1 MTELRGLYLVT
12 PDWTDTRRLLDA
24 VAPLLDAG
32 VALLQYRNKLADAKL
47 RLSQAAALADCCR
60 SAGVPLIINDDPALA
75 ARIKAAGVHVGR
87 DDGSFAA
94 ARAVVGPAAIVGAT
108 CYNDYDRA
116 AAMAAAGADYVAFG
130 AMYVSPT
137 KPNTV
142 RAPLELLRRAH
153 DELSLPVA
161 AIGGIT
167 IDNAPALIASG
178 ADLLAVISDV
188 FSAPDPRARVVQYR
202 CAFEQTVCN
211 PGCRTDRLMQRSGT
225 APKEPRNS
233 S

>member
-1 MTELRGLYLVT
+1 MSVATTATSRLPAPPLALR
-12 PDWTDTRRLLDA
+12 
-24 VAPLLDAG
+24 
-32 VALLQYRNKLADAKL
+32 
-47 RLSQAAALADCCR
+47 R
-60 SAGVPLIINDDPALA
+60 S
-75 ARIKAAGVHVGR
+75 
-87 DDGSFAA
+87 S
-94 ARAVVGPAAIVGAT
+94 GAT

-116 AAMAAAGADYVAFG
+116 AAMAAAGTDYVAFG

-137 KPNTV
+137 KPNAV

-202 CAFEQTVCN
+202 CAFRQTVCN

-233 S
+233 SPVAIRNSSSAPSGRYRAGQLRRYGLFARSAARPASSSAPRAAGYGMPTGDPTSTTWAPGARRLPVTLIQR

>member
-87 DDGSFAA
+87 DDGDLAA
-94 ARAVVGPAAIVGAT
+94 ARAAVGP
-108 CYNDYDRA
+108 DDDRA

-137 KPNTV
+137 KPNAV